1 MEWLRPYT
9 DETIVELGKKGFVF
23 LFASNNQLAP
33 KRDFA
38 WRERLGQRN
47 QVLLRYTVMKIYF
60 TRGVFLKRK
69 KGLGVERYK
78 KDV

>member
-1 MEWLRPYT
+1 MEEKSSGGT
-9 DETIVELGKKGFVF
+9 DPLSVSLY
-23 LFASNNQLAP
+23 
-33 KRDFA
+33 
-38 WRERLGQRN
+38 